1 MKAAVIRQY
10 GAPDVVR
17 VEEVPA
23 PAVGANDVLVRV
35 SAVAVTAADSR
46 IRGARFPRGFAPFA
60 RLAFGVRR
68 PRRAVLGGS
77 FSGVVDAVGSE
88 VTAFSPGQAVCGT
101 TGMRFGA
108 HAELVTVPA
117 SRLVAL
123 PAGVG
128 HDDAAGVIF
137 GGLTALHFLRDT
149 VTVRPGDTVL
159 VNGASG
165 AIGTNAVQLAKN
177 AGATVTAVT
186 STANLDLARRLGAD
200 RVVDYTVT
208 PTLTLTDRFD
218 IVLDAVGNISP
229 RRGVTLL
236 SERGTLMLA
245 VADLSETL
253 SLRRRVKSG
262 SGAERAVDVE
272 HLVELLATGR
282 LESVIDSAYPL
293 TQAVRAHERVDSG
306 RKVGNVILNPGD

>member
-1 MKAAVIRQY
+1 M
-10 GAPDVVR
+10 
-17 VEEVPA
+17 
-23 PAVGANDVLVRV
+23 
-35 SAVAVTAADSR
+35 
-46 IRGARFPRGFAPFA
+46 
-60 RLAFGVRR
+60 
-68 PRRAVLGGS
+68 
-77 FSGVVDAVGSE
+77 
-88 VTAFSPGQAVCGT
+88 
-101 TGMRFGA
+101 
-108 HAELVTVPA
+108 
-117 SRLVAL
+117 
-123 PAGVG
+123 
-128 HDDAAGVIF
+128 
-137 GGLTALHFLRDT
+137 
-149 VTVRPGDTVL
+149 TVRPGDTVL

-186 STANLDLARRLGAD
+186 STANLDLARRLRAD

-208 PTLTLTDRFD
+208 PPLTLTDRFD

-236 SERGTLMLA
+236 SERGTLLLA

-282 LESVIDSAYPL
+282 LESVIDSTYPL
-293 TQAVRAHERVDSG
+293 AQAVRAHERVDSG